1 MPHLRQCSFSDCGE
15 TESNLRTVLI
25 CKKCKDL
32 KMPRGQGNHY
42 CSYQPSETHKPK
54 SPLFMVPKKKYE
66 LFFSLLLNPPKYI
79 REHVF
84 SENGAIFGITLKQR
98 TFLCPK

>member
-15 TESNLRTVLI
+15 TESNLRTFLV

-42 CSYQPSETHKPK
+42 CSYQCHVSQE
-54 SPLFMVPKKKYE
+54 
-66 LFFSLLLNPPKYI
+66 LLLWFKVFYKLI
-79 REHVF
+79 RIKLF
-84 SENGAIFGITLKQR
+84 LPAQGGSIRSIFVITLSIKVNTGQG
-98 TFLCPK
+98 